1 MRENL
6 DTPAISQ
13 DQQTLEKIKKG
24 KTISRRQFLKFV
36 AGASAVVLGT
46 ALGIKVSEN
55 DENDEEV
62 PQNTSLKGSVPENQG
77 ESALRPEITKNVR
90 SIINELNLRT
100 LNPNVIKSKFD
111 RVTSVI
117 SRLEVVTPEEY
128 KLNQDPSLYIVAPQV
143 RLGMKKEDYKD
154 TLKNPDYL
162 EDKTGVKYISQLIN
176 NLLNAELIPEEINDI
191 PQLVQFLR
199 NNPSIFTSIPNFRE
213 FSLNF
218 NSTLSDYAT
227 IVISGGKVSFI
238 YGLKDVEYKGVLP
251 VSTTTGQDSCVNPLQ
266 REDLM
271 KLNQPGSVYFRMR
284 L

>member
-24 KTISRRQFLKFV
+24 QTISRRQFLKFV

-55 DENDEEV
+55 DEEV
-62 PQNTSLKGSVPENQG
+62 PQNTSLKGSVPENQN

-100 LNPNVIKSKFD
+100 LNPNVINSKFD

-176 NLLNAELIPEEINDI
+176 NLLNAELIQEEINDI

-199 NNPSIFTSIPNFRE
+199 NNPSIFTSIRNFRE
-213 FSLNF
+213 FSINF
-218 NSTLSDYAT
+218 KSTLSDYAT

-251 VSTTTGQDSCVNPLQ
+251 VSTTTGQDSCVNTLQ